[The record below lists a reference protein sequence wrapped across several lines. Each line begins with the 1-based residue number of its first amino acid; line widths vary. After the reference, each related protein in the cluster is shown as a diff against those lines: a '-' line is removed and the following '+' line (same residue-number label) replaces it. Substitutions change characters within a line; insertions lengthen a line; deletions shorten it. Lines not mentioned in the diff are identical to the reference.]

1 MLDGHMRDAQ
11 GRLVPLEMVK
21 EIDLQRDQVVKE
33 IIQGA
38 LEVTDMIAVFKFKA
52 FNDIQAFVELSAER
66 FDKSLGGTK
75 GNVTLCSYDGKYKV
89 VRAIDEYQTFDE
101 RLQVAKQLIDKC
113 IHRWSEGSNANIQVL
128 VQDAFQV
135 DKKGQVNIKRILSLR
150 RLEIQD
156 EEWQKAMTAI
166 SESLQVAGTKEYLRI
181 YEKEPTGEY
190 KQISLDVA
198 R

>member
-1 MLDGHMRDAQ
+1 MLDGYMQDAQ
-11 GRLVPLEMVK
+11 GKLVPIELIK
-21 EIDLQRDQVVKE
+21 EIDLQRDQLVKE
-33 IIQGA
+33 IVLKA
-38 LEVTDMIAVFKFKA
+38 LKVANVIADFKFEA

-75 GNVTLCSYDGKYKV
+75 GNVTLTSFNGKYKV
-89 VRAIDEYQTFDE
+89 ERAIGEYQTFDE

-113 IHRWSEGSNANIQVL
+113 IHRWAEGSNANIQVL

-135 DKKGQVNIKRILSLR
+135 DKKGQVNIKRILGLR

-181 YEKEPTGEY
+181 YEKDPTGEY